1 MLRRLPLWTAW
12 MVVAGAASIAGAWGA
27 HGHRIVTRLALDG
40 LGPDLPAWLHDTP
53 VVERIAEQSN
63 EPDRWRNT
71 KRVAIGHE
79 ANPEHYIDVDDLDPL
94 GLTLAGLPEFRYDYM
109 KAMVRA
115 RLEHPERLPAYN
127 PEKDADHVKEWPGFL
142 PYAIAE
148 HFAKL
153 QSSFNTLRI
162 LESVKEK
169 VGERDASLAQARENV
184 IYEMGILSHFVG
196 DAAQPLHTT
205 RHHHGWAGPNPAGYT
220 RENGFHAYIDS
231 RVVELHALTYESL
244 RPTMRFETRVSAADP
259 WKDCL
264 GYIQRSFDR
273 VEPLYQMEKSGE
285 LTGPAGK
292 AFISERLC
300 DGGAMLAALYNAAW
314 EASKPT
320 DREVAA
326 FLRYSER
333 GRRPTG
339 SEPETPAP
347 PAPPPTAP

>member
-1 MLRRLPLWTAW
+1 
-12 MVVAGAASIAGAWGA
+12 
-27 HGHRIVTRLALDG
+27 
-40 LGPDLPAWLHDTP
+40 
-53 VVERIAEQSN
+53 
-63 EPDRWRNT
+63 
-71 KRVAIGHE
+71 
-79 ANPEHYIDVDDLDPL
+79 PL

-169 VGERDASLAQARENV
+169 VGERDASISA
-184 IYEMGILSHFVG
+184 
-196 DAAQPLHTT
+196 
-205 RHHHGWAGPNPAGYT
+205 WACGG
-220 RENGFHAYIDS
+220 GG
-231 RVVELHALTYESL
+231 V
-244 RPTMRFETRVSAADP
+244 
-259 WKDCL
+259 L
-264 GYIQRSFDR
+264 G
-273 VEPLYQMEKSGE
+273 
-285 LTGPAGK
+285 
-292 AFISERLC
+292 
-300 DGGAMLAALYNAAW
+300 ALYSAAW